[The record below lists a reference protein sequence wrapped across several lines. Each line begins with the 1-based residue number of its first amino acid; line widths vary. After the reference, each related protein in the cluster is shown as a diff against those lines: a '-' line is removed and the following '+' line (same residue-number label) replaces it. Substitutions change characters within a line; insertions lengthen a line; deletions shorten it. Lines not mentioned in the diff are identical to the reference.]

1 VRGAV
6 LDEDVRGL
14 FSGAR
19 REEEGEGEEEEE
31 EEEEE
36 ECLGRERV
44 KKEKS
49 ESSKKDI
56 SLLEGFTFSP
66 EEIEAKK
73 RVGEKKTRHVVHSIL
88 DAPGEYRERRTDHV
102 LRAFPQGEVQES
114 DARGGK

>member
-1 VRGAV
+1 V

-19 REEEGEGEEEEE
+19 REEEGEGEEEEDE

-49 ESSKKDI
+49 E
-56 SLLEGFTFSP
+56 
-66 EEIEAKK
+66 
-73 RVGEKKTRHVVHSIL
+73 
-88 DAPGEYRERRTDHV
+88 
-102 LRAFPQGEVQES
+102 
-114 DARGGK
+114 